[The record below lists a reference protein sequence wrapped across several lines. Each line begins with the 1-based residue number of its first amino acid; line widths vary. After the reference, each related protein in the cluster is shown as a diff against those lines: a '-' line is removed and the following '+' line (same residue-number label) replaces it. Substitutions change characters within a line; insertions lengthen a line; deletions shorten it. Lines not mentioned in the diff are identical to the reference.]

1 MSGKSHVALLGFM
14 AAGKSTIGKR
24 VARVLG
30 LRFVDTDALI
40 VARHGPIHE
49 LFEREGE
56 AGFREREFEVVR
68 ESLAGEPAVVA
79 LGGGAVTYAPTRALI
94 AERALRV
101 FIDVPVNELL
111 ARLQHSKTLRPMLGQ
126 TLDAERVRLL
136 LRRRRPLY
144 AESEIVVAGGRR
156 SRGALALE
164 IATLVQAR

>member
-1 MSGKSHVALLGFM
+1 VALLGFM

-24 VARVLG
+24 VARELG

-79 LGGGAVTYAPTRALI
+79 LGGGAVTHAPTRALI

-101 FIDVPVNELL
+101 FIDVPERELL
-111 ARLQHSKTLRPMLGQ
+111 ARLQRSKTLRPMLGE
-126 TLDAERVRLL
+126 TLDADRVRLL
-136 LRRRRPLY
+136 LGRRRPLY

-156 SRGALALE
+156 SRGALARE
-164 IATLVQAR
+164 IVTLVQAR